1 MKENRLTFNLK
12 YLLLVFLFL
21 SFQSCGY
28 NLRESPSF
36 FLEKNIAVV
45 SNSNSLNQL
54 FIEELRKTA
63 NNVLAYEVK
72 EINEL
77 DLIIKINNHQIQRFS
92 SAQGAGARTVEVR
105 IDYSLNFS
113 IENPVL
119 SKKENYEIRDVK
131 YIAFDDS
138 QILAMQAEES
148 DINKDFIRFAIKKI
162 EILSASLKE

>member
-1 MKENRLTFNLK
+1 MKEIRLTFNLK
-12 YLLLVFLFL
+12 YQLLVLLFL

-45 SNSNSLNQL
+45 SNSSSLNQL

-63 NNVLAYEVK
+63 NNVVAYEVN
-72 EINEL
+72 ESNEL

-92 SAQGAGARTVEVR
+92 SAKGAGARTVEVR

-138 QILAMQAEES
+138 QILAMEAEES
-148 DINKDFIRFAIKKI
+148 DINKDFIRFAIKRI

>member
-1 MKENRLTFNLK
+1 M
-12 YLLLVFLFL
+12 
-21 SFQSCGY
+21 
-28 NLRESPSF
+28 
-36 FLEKNIAVV
+36 
-45 SNSNSLNQL
+45 
-54 FIEELRKTA
+54 RKTPRFKHP
-63 NNVLAYEVK
+63 E
-72 EINEL
+72 
-77 DLIIKINNHQIQRFS
+77 LIIKINNHQIQRFS

-138 QILAMQAEES
+138 QILAMEAEES
-148 DINKDFIRFAIKKI
+148 DINKDFIRFAIKRI